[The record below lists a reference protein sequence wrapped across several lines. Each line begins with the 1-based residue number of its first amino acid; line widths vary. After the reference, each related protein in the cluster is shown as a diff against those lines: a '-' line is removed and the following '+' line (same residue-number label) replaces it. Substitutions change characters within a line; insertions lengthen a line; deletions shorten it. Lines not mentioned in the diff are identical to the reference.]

1 MEQKKLLTVKEAA
14 ELRGMNEQHLRKLCR
29 LKKVAH
35 ERMGNRYLFTVE
47 DAEKLNAVVHVEP
60 DVELP
65 KNRIPDVEI

>member
-35 ERMGNRYLFTVE
+35 ERMGNRYFFTVE
-47 DAEKLNAVVHVEP
+47 DAERLQKAVVHVEP
-60 DVELP
+60 TDP
-65 KNRIPDVEI
+65 KLMEGLK